1 MVGSSRLRL
10 VLLAAMVFVMAA
22 AVGARLYQLQI
33 SMCERFRIRAE
44 DQHHSSVEVPAVRG
58 SILDRHGRQLA
69 VSLETH
75 SLYAHPR
82 RLDEPEKAAAA
93 LAPILKVP
101 RGKLLNLLRQDKKFV
116 YLKRCLS
123 PSEVEAIRALD
134 LPLGSNEPFGLEPQH
149 KRSYPNDRLAV
160 HVVGFANIDGDG
172 VEGIEKIFDEELKG
186 EPAVYL
192 ALQDAHNNQIR
203 QLVRAPEEM
212 PHDVVLTIDA
222 NLQHAVERE
231 LDVAMQETGARA
243 ASAVLIDP
251 ATGQILALANR
262 PAANPNEYGSAK
274 PSERINRAVVHYY
287 EPGSTF
293 KFVPMAAALDRGKV
307 HRNQWFDCE
316 NGCMSAGRR
325 LIRDITPEGMLTP
338 DQILAK
344 SSNIGMVKITRA
356 LSPSE
361 LRESI
366 LKFGFAAETGVELPG
381 ESAGILV
388 PVEEWSAMTR
398 DSLAFGQEI
407 GVTALQMASAL
418 ATIANDGVLLPPRV
432 VLGTLDPD
440 GKFNDRE
447 IPDPRRVLSSD
458 AAAQISSMLEGV
470 IEHGTG
476 KRAAV
481 PGYRIAGKSGTAQ
494 KAIAGGGYS
503 ETDFFASFGG
513 FGPLPSPRVAAL
525 VLLDSPRGKRHQG
538 GFVAAPVFGR
548 IMTEALYHLRVPRQP
563 SKDSPS
569 YIANGKPLAAA
580 KSRMIPKAGRGT
592 VPDVLGMSLRDAAA
606 ALSSQGCR
614 VRVSGDGYV
623 AVQKP
628 AAGEKLDDG
637 ATCYLQLSSQPSAS
651 ERRAA

>member
-1 MVGSSRLRL
+1 MV
-10 VLLAAMVFVMAA
+10 VVMAA
-22 AVGARLYQLQI
+22 AIGARLYQLQI
-33 SMCERFRIRAE
+33 SMCERFRIRAS
-44 DQHHSSVEVPAVRG
+44 DQHHSSLEVPAVRG
-58 SILDRHGRQLA
+58 SILDRHGNELA

-75 SLYAHPR
+75 SLYAHPQR
-82 RLDEPEKAAAA
+82 IDEPEQAAAS
-93 LAPILKVP
+93 LAPILDLS
-101 RGKLLNLLRQDKKFV
+101 RGKLLKLLRQDKKFV

-134 LPLGSNEPFGLEPQH
+134 LPMGSNEPFGFEPQH

-172 VEGIEKIFDEELKG
+172 AEGIEKVFDEELKG
-186 EPAVYL
+186 DPAVYL

-212 PHDVVLTIDA
+212 PHDIVLTIDMS
-222 NLQHAVERE
+222 LQHAVERE
-231 LDVAMQETGARA
+231 LNLAMRETRARA

-262 PAANPNEYGSAK
+262 PAANPNEYGRAK

-293 KFVPMAAALDRGKV
+293 KFVPMAAALDRGTV
-307 HRNQWFDCE
+307 RRSQWFDCE

-325 LIRDITPEGMLTP
+325 MIRDISPEGMLTP

-344 SSNIGMVKITRA
+344 SSNIGMVKITRS

-366 LKFGFAAETGVELPG
+366 LKFGFATETGVELPG
-381 ESAGILV
+381 ETPGILV
-388 PVEEWSAMTR
+388 PVEEWSALTR

-418 ATIANDGVLLPPRV
+418 ATIANDGVMVPPRI

-440 GKFNDRE
+440 GLFHGRE
-447 IPDPRRVLSSD
+447 APAPKRVLSSD
-458 AAAQISSMLEGV
+458 AARKISSMLEGV
-470 IEHGTG
+470 VEYGTG
-476 KRAAV
+476 RRAAV
-481 PGYRIAGKSGTAQ
+481 AGYRIAGKSGTAQ

-513 FGPLPSPRVAAL
+513 FGPLPSPRIAGL
-525 VLLDSPRGKRHQG
+525 VLLDSPSGKRHQG
-538 GFVAAPVFGR
+538 GYVAAPVFGR
-548 IMTEALYHLRVPRQP
+548 IITEALYHLRVPPQP
-563 SKDSPS
+563 SKLSPS
-569 YIANGKPLAAA
+569 YIANGRAPASSTAKPR
-580 KSRMIPKAGRGT
+580 KIPKADGGT
-592 VPDVLGMSLRDAAA
+592 VPDVRGMSLRDATA

-614 VRVSGDGYV
+614 VRISGDGYV
-623 AVQKP
+623 AVQRP
-628 AAGEKLDDG
+628 AAGEKLADG
-637 ATCYLQLSSQPSAS
+637 ATCYLRLSSRSVAS
-651 ERRAA
+651 GRRAG